1 MTPLPPHNTKG
12 LAVTERGSLPCV
24 VEYADPGTGFLF
36 VRAVVTDALYRVYR
50 TDFTP
55 MPSIP
60 PRHRKHVFDSVAHIW
75 KAALEAY
82 PNVVS
87 ADPGGLSLDT
97 LVKKLRDSR
106 DAKNNYK
113 WEHPLVDE
121 RLWLERS
128 ERIKIG
134 QNLVGKVVI
143 LGAAESLRDYR
154 NGSTPAIL
162 GAPEVNFSWQSFNQV
177 EQLCWV
183 ATQMAPRQIFVVR
196 GLTDE
201 QRASL
206 EQRYDVGIIKL
217 DEQTTQIV

>member
-1 MTPLPPHNTKG
+1 MDSLPRHNTKG
-12 LAVTERGSLPCV
+12 LAITVLGTIPCT
-24 VEYADPGTGFLF
+24 VEYVDYGTGFLF
-36 VRAVVTDALYRVYR
+36 VRAAVTDTLHRVHR

-82 PNVVS
+82 PSVVS

-121 RLWLERS
+121 KLWLERS

-162 GAPEVNFSWQSFNQV
+162 GAPEVAFSWQSFNQV
-177 EQLCWV
+177 EQLCWI
-183 ATQMAPRQIFVVR
+183 ATQMTPRQIFVVR

>member
-1 MTPLPPHNTKG
+1 
-12 LAVTERGSLPCV
+12 
-24 VEYADPGTGFLF
+24 VEYSDPDTGFLF
-36 VRAVVTDALYRVYR
+36 VRAAVTDRRYRVFR

-75 KAALEAY
+75 KAALDAY

-121 RLWLERS
+121 KLWLEHS

-162 GAPEVNFSWQSFNQV
+162 GAPEVAFSWQSFNQV

-183 ATQMAPRQIFVVR
+183 ATQMTPRQIFVVR

-201 QRASL
+201 QRTSL